1 MLLASDT
8 DNLIPLDPSYIKRVA
23 YLHQEPDF
31 KPLIE
36 VEFIEIVNKASRLL
50 ASDTECQTR
59 EEKSREEKRRVP
71 VALESKKDRSE
82 LIEQIARTYPGNKTL
97 DGLMIPHIIEK
108 AIREAVE
115 AHGDAVL
122 AGTKAYAAAVA
133 KFPPHKRQ
141 FIPAAERWFAGGKY
155 NTDPAEWVDV
165 KPGEDAP
172 IIFKSAAP
180 RDCAKEAIAELL
192 EDAANCGS
200 SR

>member
-36 VEFIEIVNKASRLL
+36 VEFIEIVNKASMLL

-59 EEKSREEKRRVP
+59 EEKSREEKSRVP
-71 VALESKKDRSE
+71 IALESKKDHSE

-97 DGLMIPHIIEK
+97 AGLMIPHIIEK
-108 AIREAVE
+108 AIREAIE

-122 AGTKAYAAAVA
+122 AGTKAYAAVVA

-141 FIPAAERWFAGGKY
+141 FIPAAEKWFTGGKY
-155 NTDPAEWVDV
+155 NTDPAEWVEV
-165 KPGEDAP
+165 KPGETPVNRFPLQSGLDAHERTM
-172 IIFKSAAP
+172 
-180 RDCAKEAIAELL
+180 RDLL
-192 EDAANCGS
+192 EAD
-200 SR
+200 